1 MFRDRSAPALFG
13 IVLYPTV
20 EPIDLGATFGVVS
33 MARRILPGVQA
44 ITLGSTK
51 ADVILANNLRVG
63 IDHALEAAPP
73 LDVVIV
79 TGGAGWPEAA
89 SDPAM
94 LAFLRSKPAPIV
106 ASVCT
111 GALILHA
118 AGLLDGLQATTRRTA
133 LGAEPRTPLSR
144 LPCGIEATTVDHG
157 SIVTGGG
164 VSLATDTTLHLLAR
178 LYGPEAA
185 DEVACAIEYDRAWA
199 ANRAALGVHAPGVR
213 PGVHL
218 GVPLGVVTPTSTTR
232 AAA

>member
-20 EPIDLGATFGVVS
+20 EPIDLGATFGVLS
-33 MARRILPGVQA
+33 MARRLLPGVKA
-44 ITLGSTK
+44 VTLATTPG
-51 ADVILANNLRVG
+51 DILLANNLRVG
-63 IDHALEAAPP
+63 IDHTLETAPP

-94 LAFLRSKPAPIV
+94 LSFLRSQPAPII

-111 GALILHA
+111 GALILQA

-133 LGAEPRTPLSR
+133 LGAELHAPLAR
-144 LPCGIEATTVDHG
+144 LPHGIEAATVDHG
-157 SIVTGGG
+157 PIVTGGG
-164 VSLATDTTLHLLAR
+164 VTLATDTTLHLLAR
-178 LYGPEAA
+178 LYGQQAA
-185 DEVACAIEYDRAWA
+185 EEVARAIEYDRAWA
-199 ANRAALGVHAPGVR
+199 ANRAALGVVAS
-213 PGVHL
+213 
-218 GVPLGVVTPTSTTR
+218 VVTTSSTATR

>member
-20 EPIDLGATFGVVS
+20 EPIDLGATFGVLS
-33 MARRILPGVQA
+33 MARRLLPGVKA
-44 ITLGSTK
+44 VTLATTPG
-51 ADVILANNLRVG
+51 DILLANNLRVG
-63 IDHALEAAPP
+63 IDHTPETAPP

-94 LAFLRSKPAPIV
+94 LSFLRSQPAPIL

-111 GALILHA
+111 GALILQA

-133 LGAEPRTPLSR
+133 LGAEPHAPLAR
-144 LPCGIEATTVDHG
+144 LPHGIEAATVDHG
-157 SIVTGGG
+157 PIVTGGG
-164 VSLATDTTLHLLAR
+164 VTLATDTTLHLLAR
-178 LYGPEAA
+178 LYGQQAA
-185 DEVACAIEYDRAWA
+185 EEVARAIEYDRAWA
-199 ANRAALGVHAPGVR
+199 ANRAALGVVAS
-213 PGVHL
+213 
-218 GVPLGVVTPTSTTR
+218 VVTTSSTATR